1 MQNIILTLSLVFF
14 TFNLWAQEGAE
25 IKLKLTNFEEKAVYL
40 GYYYGDKQYLV
51 DTATID
57 KKGEFVFKKDEAYKG
72 GVYLFVLPPDNRF
85 IQVLLTKGEQHFSVE
100 ADGVKLSEGI
110 KFKGSP
116 DNTLF
121 YEYMAYLAEKRPQ
134 AEKLTKEIEA
144 AKDNEK
150 AKEKAQEKLD
160 ALNKS
165 VTDYQKMTIKNNPNT
180 LTAAL
185 IKANLPPDTPTF
197 EDLTD
202 EKEKEVKRWR
212 WTQKHYFDHINLEDN
227 RMVRTPF
234 LYQRV
239 DYYINK
245 MTIQHPDTINQALD
259 HILKLM
265 QPAEELFQYYL
276 VHFVNFYAKSKIVG
290 MDAVYVHLVKN
301 YYEKGLAPW
310 TEEEQLKKMVDN
322 ANTLNPLLIGKIAPD
337 IKMKKLNVAE
347 TLKMKDD
354 ENEHKR
360 FKVGEELSLHQVK
373 SPYTVLLFWASDCG
387 HCKKSMP
394 GLVEFNENFKDKGV
408 TVFSVCTKTYKDM
421 PACAELLDK
430 HNALNWIN
438 VVDPYFRSKFGSIY
452 DVRSTPQIYI
462 LDDKKEIIS
471 KRIGA
476 EQLPEV
482 MQQII
487 DMKENQKTEEAAE
500 SGK

>member
-25 IKLKLTNFEEKAVYL
+25 IKLKLTSFEEESVYL

-57 KKGEFVFKKDEAYKG
+57 KKGEFVFKKEEAYKG
-72 GVYLFVLPPDNRF
+72 GIYLFVLPPDNRF
-85 IQVLLTKGEQHFSVE
+85 IQVLLTEGEQHFSVK
-100 ADGVKLSEGI
+100 ADGEKLSEGI
-110 KFKGSP
+110 EFKGSP

-121 YEYMAYLAEKRPQ
+121 YDYMAYLADKRPQ

-144 AKDNEK
+144 AKDDEK
-150 AKEKAQEKLD
+150 TKEKVQTELE

-165 VTDYQKMTIKNNPNT
+165 VTDYQKATIEKHPNT

-185 IKANLPPDTPTF
+185 IKANLPLDTPTF
-197 EDLTD
+197 EELTD

-212 WTQKHYFDHINLEDN
+212 WTQKHYFDHINLGDN

-234 LYQRV
+234 LYQRI
-239 DYYINK
+239 DHFINK
-245 MTIQHPDTINQALD
+245 MTVQHPDTINQALNQV
-259 HILKLM
+259 LTLM
-265 QPAEELFQYYL
+265 QPSEELFKYYL

-301 YYEKGLAPW
+301 YYAKGLAPW

-322 ANTLNPLLIGKIAPD
+322 ANTLEPLLIGRVAPD
-337 IKMKKLNVAE
+337 IKMKKLDVAE
-347 TLKMKDD
+347 TLKMKDN
-354 ENEHKR
+354 ENEHQR
-360 FKVGEELSLHQVK
+360 FKVGESLSLHEVK

-394 GLVEFNENFKDKGV
+394 SLVEFNENFKDKGV
-408 TVFSVCTKTYKDM
+408 TVFSVCTKTYKDV
-421 PACAELLDK
+421 PACAELLDENK
-430 HNALNWIN
+430 ALNWIN

-462 LDDKKEIIS
+462 LDDKKQIIS
-471 KRIGA
+471 KRIGT
-476 EQLPEV
+476 EQLPDV
-482 MQQII
+482 MQQIMEI
-487 DMKENQKTEEAAE
+487 DEKKKADQATEN
-500 SGK
+500 GK